1 MKSACVG
8 YTDSMYKRREGNMYV
23 CVYIYIYIYIYI
35 AVFFFDFREISKQG
49 DWSKSIMI
57 PHMGNKG
64 EGELDCH
71 KL

>member
-1 MKSACVG
+1 MT
-8 YTDSMYKRREGNMYV
+8 YMYV
-23 CVYIYIYIYIYI
+23 YIYI

-57 PHMGNKG
+57 PHIGNKG

-71 KL
+71 KLLTVSNSSQWW